1 VATWD
6 EIRQQIADAVGTTPD
21 KLPRHDTPDWFSL
34 IGDLQS
40 SHPELAQ
47 RARDTLVDAVAPEPL
62 PTQAEIT
69 SERRRAGLL
78 AWLSNWAQRRDP
90 TQPHRL
96 RTNRTSV
103 LLVIGLATLAVML
116 VFRLHPP
123 TSPQPAAHAPQ
134 HAASGAQHPT
144 PPTTPASSQTTPGQS
159 SPPTSQGT
167 RSGTGTSTLPN
178 VSEPPLPPGFPRP
191 SSQAQAGSAGA
202 TAGGGTQ
209 SGQGGTTVITGQPAS
224 SNNGVQI
231 VAPPAQTGG
240 LVVVPGTA
248 AAAETGGP
256 PGGTGAGSGLQ
267 IVTAQ
272 APQGG
277 PGGAAAGTSP
287 TGQTTGPSFHVGD
300 QFTVKMLT
308 PLAVSPAWQAIP
320 AVAEGIDGPLSGWRV
335 LGSASLGQ
343 DGSIQISWTQ
353 ALAPDGKTTVALHG
367 VAFDPKEGKPGIPHA
382 QTQVMAPQAAKTA
395 LSGTLGAISQY
406 VQDQIQAQQVQVL
419 GSVATVSSQV
429 PPFWQVLAQQLSTG
443 FQPAPVQTGGTI
455 VVSRVAAGTPVVV
468 FITAPSP

>member
-1 VATWD
+1 MATWE
-6 EIRQQIADAVGTTPD
+6 EIREQVAEAAGTTPD
-21 KLPRHDTPDWFSL
+21 KLPRHDSAEWFAL
-34 IGDLQS
+34 VGDLQA
-40 SHPELAQ
+40 SHPDLAQ

-69 SERRRAGLL
+69 SERRRSGIL
-78 AWLSNWAQRRDP
+78 ASISKWAQRRDP
-90 TQPHRL
+90 TQPHRT
-96 RTNRTSV
+96 RTNRNMV
-103 LLVIGLATLAVML
+103 LLVIGLAMLALMGA
-116 VFRLHPP
+116 FRLHPQQP
-123 TSPQPAAHAPQ
+123 PQQAAHSTPAQ
-134 HAASGAQHPT
+134 AARASQRPT
-144 PPTTPASSQTTPGQS
+144 PPGTTAPSRTTASSQAAP
-159 SPPTSQGT
+159 
-167 RSGTGTSTLPN
+167 SGTGASRLPN
-178 VSEPPLPPGFPRP
+178 VAEPPLPPGFPLP
-191 SSQAQAGSAGA
+191 SSRTHAGGSG
-202 TAGGGTQ
+202 TAGVPGSPGG
-209 SGQGGTTVITGQPAS
+209 GQNDTTVVSGQPAS
-224 SNNGVQI
+224 SAGVQI
-231 VAPPAQTGG
+231 VAPQAQASA

-248 AAAETGGP
+248 EAAQTGGA
-256 PGGTGAGSGLQ
+256 PGGAVSGSGLQ

-272 APQGG
+272 QPQGTG
-277 PGGAAAGTSP
+277 QGGTGGAAGGAPP
-287 TGQTTGPSFHVGD
+287 TGQDTGPSFHVGD

-320 AVAEGIDGPLSGWRV
+320 AVAEGIDGLLSGWRV

-343 DGSIQISWTQ
+343 DGSIQISWTR
-353 ALAPDGKTTVALHG
+353 ALAPDGKTSVALHG

-455 VVSRVAAGTPVVV
+455 VVSRVPSGTPVVV
-468 FITAPSP
+468 FITAPSR